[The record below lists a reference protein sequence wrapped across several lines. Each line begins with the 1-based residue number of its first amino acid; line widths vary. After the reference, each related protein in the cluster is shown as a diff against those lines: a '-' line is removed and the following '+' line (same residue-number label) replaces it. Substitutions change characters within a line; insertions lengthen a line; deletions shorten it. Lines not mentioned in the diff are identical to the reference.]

1 MQRKY
6 RLKSPI
12 EFKRVRR
19 EGKSYAHPLIVLI
32 VQPNQLDHSRVGVA
46 ASRAVGNAVQRN
58 RAKRRLRET
67 ARMVLPGLP
76 SGWDLIL
83 LARRDVNQASF
94 STLQAALS
102 SLLQRAGLNERTY
115 AK

>member
-32 VQPNQLDHSRVGVA
+32 AQPNQLDYTRIGVA

-67 ARMVLPGLP
+67 ARMLLPGLP
-76 SGWDLIL
+76 VGWDLIL
-83 LARRDVNQASF
+83 LARRDLNQANF
-94 STLQAALS
+94 SALQTALHT
-102 SLLQRAGLNERTY
+102 LLQRAGLNERTY